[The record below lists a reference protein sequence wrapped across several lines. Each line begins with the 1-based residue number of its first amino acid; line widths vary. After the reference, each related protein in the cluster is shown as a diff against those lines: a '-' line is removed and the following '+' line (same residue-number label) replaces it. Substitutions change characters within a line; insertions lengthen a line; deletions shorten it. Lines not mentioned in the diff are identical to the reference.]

1 MKTIIAYLSQYLR
14 SLHKPSFFLITLLV
28 AILITLNYT
37 IGIESAFYRESNFL
51 IRTVGFFL
59 LYAFIISTA
68 YLIHFISQKELS
80 PVNSQFYF
88 LLLASSLIF
97 ALKMTVNQPIRI
109 ISDVFNYPWDDYAYY
124 VMSWPLKC
132 LLVLILISLIWKY
145 YNPQSPVAGMTTKKF
160 NAKPYL
166 ILLAMMVPLIG
177 FAATQPDFLVT
188 YPKVK
193 TIAFIY
199 PYVDHSLP
207 WKILYEISYGI
218 DFITIEAF
226 FRGFLVLAF
235 IRFAG
240 AGAILPMAAFY
251 CSIHFGK
258 PLFECITSYFGG
270 IILGVVVYH
279 TRSIWGGLITHVGIA
294 WLMEIGGALG
304 HNLHPPAP

>member
-14 SLHKPSFFLITLLV
+14 SLHKSSFFITSLLV
-28 AILITLNYT
+28 ASLITVNYT
-37 IGIESAFYRESNFL
+37 VGIESAFFKESSFL
-51 IRTVGFFL
+51 LRTLGFFL
-59 LYAFIISTA
+59 LYSFIICTA
-68 YLIHFISQKELS
+68 YLIHFASHREES
-80 PVNSQFYF
+80 PLNSQFYF
-88 LLLASSLIF
+88 LLLASALIF
-97 ALKMTVNQPIRI
+97 ALKMTANQPIRI
-109 ISDVFNYPWDDYAYY
+109 LSDVFAYPWDDYAYF

-132 LLVLILISLIWKY
+132 LLVLILITLIWKY
-145 YNPQSPVAGMTTKKF
+145 YNPQSPVAGMTAKKF

-166 ILLAMMVPLIG
+166 ILLAMMLPLIG
-177 FAATQPDFLVT
+177 FAATRPDFLVT

-199 PYVDHSLP
+199 PYVENSFPYKL
-207 WKILYEISYGI
+207 LYEISYGI

-240 AGAILPMAAFY
+240 VGAILPMAAFY

-294 WLMEIGGALG
+294 WLMEIAGAIG
-304 HNLHPPAP
+304 HRL